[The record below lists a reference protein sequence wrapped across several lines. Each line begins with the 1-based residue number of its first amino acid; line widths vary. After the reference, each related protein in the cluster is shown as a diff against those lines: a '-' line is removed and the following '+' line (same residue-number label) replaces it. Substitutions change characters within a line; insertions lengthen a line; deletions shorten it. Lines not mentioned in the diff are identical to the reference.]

1 MTGGGR
7 AGLTAPLPEAPRAE
21 NPLALNECGTAW
33 P

>member
-1 MTGGGR
+1 MTGDGR

-21 NPLALNECGTAW
+21 NPLGLNECGTDG